1 MGPGELIKWP
11 GGKGGKAAVKLRN
24 GVDVMYSERGH
35 DWIFSYPLLHR
46 KGILS
51 AFCRLAI
58 YCSCI
63 WKVGLTC
70 WVGVG
75 MCVVYVR
82 KADLAMKR
90 IILENFDICVAVDVV
105 SCLIVALI
113 MLFTGFA
120 AIYVRIDYPVQ
131 ASLPPYLGLYV
142 IHPPVQIS
150 AFLVSRPLP
159 YLLASYSSLVKLLVL
174 RS

>member
-1 MGPGELIKWP
+1 MW
-11 GGKGGKAAVKLRN
+11 
-24 GVDVMYSERGH
+24 
-35 DWIFSYPLLHR
+35 W
-46 KGILS
+46 
-51 AFCRLAI
+51 
-58 YCSCI
+58 
-63 WKVGLTC
+63 
-70 WVGVG
+70 
-75 MCVVYVR
+75 VYVR